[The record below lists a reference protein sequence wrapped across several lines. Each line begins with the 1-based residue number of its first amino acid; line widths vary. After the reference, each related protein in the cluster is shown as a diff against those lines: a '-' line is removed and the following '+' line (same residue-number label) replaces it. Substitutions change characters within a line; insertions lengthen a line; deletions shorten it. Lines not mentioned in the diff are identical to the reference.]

1 MSAPA
6 PTGSRWKV
14 LDLLDDIGI
23 FWRGVVLGV
32 IIAAPVGP
40 IGLLCIRRSLER
52 GLATGLATGLGAAL
66 ADAFFSGIAAFGITA
81 ILNVITQ
88 NMPLLQVVGGL
99 FLLVVAGHSLTREPK
114 PLAAEPVAGNL
125 PAAVFSG
132 LFLTATNPVTILG
145 MSTLV
150 VGFSNTRGPVEDGT
164 LVAGIFVGSLLWWM
178 FLCGGVTLL
187 RSRVTGRTVHWINIG
202 TGLILGA
209 LGLYTLG
216 SALL

>member
-1 MSAPA
+1 M
-6 PTGSRWKV
+6 

-66 ADAFFSGIAAFGITA
+66 ADGFFSGIAAFGITA
-81 ILNVITQ
+81 VLDMITA

-99 FLLVVAGHSLTREPK
+99 FLLIVAVHSLTREPK
-114 PLAAEPVAGNL
+114 PLAAEPAAGNL
-125 PAAVFSG
+125 PAAMFSG

-150 VGFSNTRGPVEDGT
+150 IGFGNTHGPVEDGT
-164 LVAGIFVGSLLWWM
+164 LVGGIFLGSLLWWV
-178 FLCGGVTLL
+178 FLCGGITLL
-187 RSRVTGRTVHWINIG
+187 RRHVTGRTVHWINVG
-202 TGLILGA
+202 TGIILGV
-209 LGLYTLG
+209 LGAYTLG
-216 SALL
+216 SAFWG

>member
-1 MSAPA
+1 
-6 PTGSRWKV
+6 V

-81 ILNVITQ
+81 VIDMITA
-88 NMPLLQVVGGL
+88 NLPLLQVVGGI
-99 FLLVVAGHSLTREPK
+99 FLLIVAGHSLTREPK
-114 PLAAEPVAGNL
+114 PLATEPVAGNL
-125 PAAVFSG
+125 PAAAFSG

-145 MSTLV
+145 MRRWSSVSATPRV
-150 VGFSNTRGPVEDGT
+150 
-164 LVAGIFVGSLLWWM
+164 
-178 FLCGGVTLL
+178 
-187 RSRVTGRTVHWINIG
+187 RSRMAPWWVASSWAPCSGGCSCAAVSPCCAAG
-202 TGLILGA
+202 
-209 LGLYTLG
+209 
-216 SALL
+216 

>member
-1 MSAPA
+1 M
-6 PTGSRWKV
+6 
-14 LDLLDDIGI
+14 LDDIGI

-66 ADAFFSGIAAFGITA
+66 ADGFFSGIAAFGITA
-81 ILNVITQ
+81 VLDMITA

-99 FLLVVAGHSLTREPK
+99 FLLIVAVHSLTREPK

-150 VGFSNTRGPVEDGT
+150 IGFGNTRGPVEDST
-164 LVAGIFVGSLLWWM
+164 LVGGIFVGSLLWWV
-178 FLCGGVTLL
+178 FLCGGITLL
-187 RSRVTGRTVHWINIG
+187 RRRVTGRTVHWINIG
-202 TGLILGA
+202 TGIILGV
-209 LGLYTLG
+209 LGAYTLG
-216 SALL
+216 SALWG